1 MDNSNYFILIYRN
14 LCEDNNES
22 EENKMTKTV
31 KINQPFF
38 GEKEFTLK
46 EFQKRWSG
54 PTNEIWSFLIDHG
67 NKEERDLGQKLVEEI
82 FPKVTEKAF
91 NKFYEEERKKGK

>member
-1 MDNSNYFILIYRN
+1 
-14 LCEDNNES
+14 
-22 EENKMTKTV
+22 MTKTV

-54 PTNEIWSFLIDHG
+54 PTNEIWAFLIDHG
-67 NKEERDLGQKLVEEI
+67 NKEERDFGKKLVEEI
-82 FPKVTEKAF
+82 FPAVTEKAF
-91 NKFYEEERKKGK
+91 NKFYEKGKEEHVSSNKA

>member
-1 MDNSNYFILIYRN
+1 MKEKTIKL
-14 LCEDNNES
+14 ES
-22 EENKMTKTV
+22 Y
-31 KINQPFF
+31 F

-67 NKEERDLGQKLVEEI
+67 NKEERDFGKKLVEEI
-82 FPKVTEKAF
+82 FPKVAEKAF
-91 NKFYEEERKKGK
+91 NKFYEKENNENK

>member
-1 MDNSNYFILIYRN
+1 
-14 LCEDNNES
+14 
-22 EENKMTKTV
+22 MTKTV

-54 PTNEIWSFLIDHG
+54 PTNEIWAFLIDHG
-67 NKEERDLGQKLVEEI
+67 NKEERDFGKKLVEEI
-82 FPKVTEKAF
+82 FPAVTEKAF
-91 NKFYEEERKKGK
+91 NKFYEEKGKEEHVSSNKAQTT

>member
-1 MDNSNYFILIYRN
+1 
-14 LCEDNNES
+14 
-22 EENKMTKTV
+22 MTKTV

>member
-1 MDNSNYFILIYRN
+1 
-14 LCEDNNES
+14 
-22 EENKMTKTV
+22 MTKTI
-31 KINQPFF
+31 KLESFF

-91 NKFYEEERKKGK
+91 NKFYEKGKEETCI